1 MRAKCARQVWHMAGV
16 LFDCLSVCLTLITLK
31 LSDHRAHLPQ
41 PQHPRPRKH
50 VLMTWAAPSALPL
63 PPWGSYWPNCDSN
76 CAAMRQSHIIL
87 NANMQQDTAAAVAEV
102 SVQPFWPLPVL
113 NLCTAHTHTTTH
125 SHTHTGKHS
134 HTPTSAET
142 NCSFRVWLRQM
153 EYLIKTCADKG
164 CHPPSPF
171 QTPSSSWQLQPGEA
185 TLPRCRWQAEHLQFV
200 VSPGES
206 I

>member
-1 MRAKCARQVWHMAGV
+1 MPDKYGIWQEHCLTV
-16 LFDCLSVCLTLITLK
+16 CLSDFNNFKVVW
-31 LSDHRAHLPQ
+31 PQ
-41 PQHPRPRKH
+41 SAPA
-50 VLMTWAAPSALPL
+50 TAAAPPTTEACVNDLGSPCCSPL
-63 PPWGSYWPNCDSN
+63 SLLYSPPWGSYWPNCDSN

-125 SHTHTGKHS
+125 RHTHSGTHTLWR
-134 HTPTSAET
+134 TPTSAET

-164 CHPPSPF
+164 CHPPSPLSNPF
-171 QTPSSSWQLQPGEA
+171 LLLA
-185 TLPRCRWQAEHLQFV
+185 TATRWG
-200 VSPGES
+200 SPAQVQVASGAFA
-206 I
+206 ICG